1 MRAVAILARNGP
13 SCADTRLKVTGGE
26 SPARF
31 CPLPLTAIADDLRV
45 RRQVESFDRADW
57 CVVGIG
63 PPGERF

>member
-26 SPARF
+26 S
-31 CPLPLTAIADDLRV
+31 
-45 RRQVESFDRADW
+45 FDRADW